1 LFEAHKA
8 SLSPYINRFLSA
20 DTIVPGYANPQNLN
34 RYSYVTNNPLRYIDP
49 TGHRACGPEEGIS
62 CETGLSNNPPDH
74 TNIGCGGGLH
84 PCLGSSPNKDRDG
97 NDETGNPLTD
107 IVENMLDDDFQALVD
122 NDCFT
127 QTFGTIDWTN
137 SVCVDAV
144 SFAFQ
149 DLATG
154 LSSASASWTAILTIL
169 GCAPSSGVGCGAG
182 YLLGVQDHNKRRR
195 SRHGLQC

>member
-1 LFEAHKA
+1 
-8 SLSPYINRFLSA
+8 
-20 DTIVPGYANPQNLN
+20 
-34 RYSYVTNNPLRYIDP
+34 
-49 TGHRACGPEEGIS
+49 
-62 CETGLSNNPPDH
+62 
-74 TNIGCGGGLH
+74 
-84 PCLGSSPNKDRDG
+84 
-97 NDETGNPLTD
+97 
-107 IVENMLDDDFQALVD
+107 MLDDDFQALVD

-182 YLLGVQDHNKRRR
+182 YLLGVQDHILFFNPLESAASFVSFGLTAYSDYLTHDTSLVGWRVGEDTKTGLTTLVAG
-195 SRHGLQC
+195 SIVVEPFFDAGIDIYASGYNHGYFCGISTVAACTASTISGFP